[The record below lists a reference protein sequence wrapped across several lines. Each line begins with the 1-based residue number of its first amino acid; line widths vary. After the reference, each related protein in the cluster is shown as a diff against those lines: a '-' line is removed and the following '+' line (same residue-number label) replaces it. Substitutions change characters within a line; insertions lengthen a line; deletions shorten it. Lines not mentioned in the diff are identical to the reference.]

1 MLHNIE
7 FERAILSALLSTGSG
22 FEKIESKLAA
32 SDFAFGQHQNI
43 FAAIEKLH
51 TENQPYDMMMVLDD
65 MISHGHDKQETESLF
80 HVITETAGFDYNL
93 VHFAEKVKDLSVR
106 RAAEAKLRN
115 GLDGIQDL
123 SAAVDS
129 TVNDA
134 ISDLNN
140 VLNSASNDGYTP
152 VGDLINDFYKR
163 LIAVTKE
170 GFVPFVDTGII
181 TLNNHVKIEAGDLC
195 VVAARPSMGKTT
207 LAQNIMRN
215 IIKTSGKTGVFFS
228 LEMTAESVM
237 QRLVSDIGT
246 VNLTNIRSGDLNINN
261 DHHGDNEWGRM
272 MGALQEI
279 QNLNMVID
287 DTSELTV
294 EQMRSRL
301 NSIRKDRGEIGVIMI
316 DYIQI
321 MGGIDDN
328 NPVRSIGKITRRLK
342 AFGKEFGCPVIALSQ
357 LNRSL
362 ESRGNKRPIMSD
374 LRESGAIEQDA
385 DQILFIY
392 RDEVY
397 NAESKEKGT
406 AEIIVG
412 KQRNGPVGSIR
423 LGFEGQFSRF
433 KDLPP
438 SYNFEGEYD

>member
-22 FEKIESKLAA
+22 FEKIESKLDA

-43 FAAIEKLH
+43 FATIEKLH

-65 MISHGHDKQETESLF
+65 MISHGYDKQETESLF
-80 HVITETAGFDYNL
+80 NVITETAGFDYNL

-106 RAAEAKLRN
+106 RTAEAKLRN

-123 SAAVDS
+123 SVAVDS

-140 VLNSASNDGYTP
+140 VLNSASNDAYTP
-152 VGDLINDFYKR
+152 VGNLINDFYKR

-261 DHHGDNEWGRM
+261 DQYGDNEWGRM

-279 QNLNMVID
+279 QDLNMVID

-397 NAESKEKGT
+397 NADSKEKGT

-438 SYNFEGEYD
+438 THNFGGEYD